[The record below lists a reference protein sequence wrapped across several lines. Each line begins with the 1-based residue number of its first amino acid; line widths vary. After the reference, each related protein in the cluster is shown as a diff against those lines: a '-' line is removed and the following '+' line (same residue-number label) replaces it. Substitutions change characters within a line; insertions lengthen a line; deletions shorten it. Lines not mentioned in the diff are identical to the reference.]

1 MTVIAPRISTA
12 ALADIAAATPAEI
25 DTRLADLAEAQAIA
39 QDRADRYAALA
50 DKATLSFSR
59 ESYAA
64 DAAEYQAIADSLS
77 PEILA
82 LVAEYAD
89 RGGWTRAFLAVT
101 NGSGGHV
108 HSSRSCSTCNNGIY
122 ATTFAW
128 VTEFS
133 GHDED
138 EIVAAAGERAC
149 TVCYP
154 TAPVEVLNRP
164 TSIFTADEKRKAEER
179 AAREAKKAAAAAAT
193 ITDPVTGEVLYKT
206 ERAALN
212 AAGAALDSF
221 YWYGGHPSDD
231 EWQAEV
237 TQVVTAL
244 AARNGTDAA
253 ALRAELEAK
262 AQKKFA
268 AKVRKVVKEAL
279 ATKGRTPAHF
289 DNSDPAGWYASIRE
303 EAQRQG
309 LI

>member
-1 MTVIAPRISTA
+1 MTAIAPRISTVA
-12 ALADIAAATPAEI
+12 VENIAAATPAQI
-25 DTRLADLAEAQAIA
+25 DTRLADLVEAHAIA
-39 QDRADRYAALA
+39 SDRAERYRKLA
-50 DKATLSFSR
+50 R
-59 ESYAA
+59 ETSYEFQRQSYAV
-64 DAAEYQAIADSLS
+64 DASEYQAIAFGLE
-77 PEILA
+77 PEINA
-82 LVAEYAD
+82 LHAEFFD

-108 HSSRSCSTCNNGIY
+108 HSSRSCSTCNNGLQ
-122 ATTFAW
+122 ATQFAW

-133 GHDED
+133 GQDED
-138 EIVAAAGERAC
+138 EIVEAAGERAC

-154 TAPVEVLNRP
+154 SAPVEVLNRP
-164 TSIFTADEKRKAEER
+164 TSIFTADEKRKAEEK

-193 ITDPVTGEVLYKT
+193 ITDVLTGEVIYKT

-212 AAGAALDSF
+212 AASAALDDTL
-221 YWYGGHPSDD
+221 WYGGHPYDQKWADTVS
-231 EWQAEV
+231 QAV
-237 TQVVTAL
+237 
-244 AARNGTDAA
+244 AAVAAKRGTSAQE
-253 ALRAELEAK
+253 LLAELEAK

-289 DNSDPAGWYASIRE
+289 DNSDPAGWYASIRQ

>member
-1 MTVIAPRISTA
+1 MSVIAPRISTA
-12 ALADIAAATPAEI
+12 ALTDIATATPAQI
-25 DTRLADLAEAQAIA
+25 DTRLADLVEAHAIA
-39 QDRADRYAALA
+39 SDRADRYAKLA
-50 DKATLSFSR
+50 AKATFSR
-59 ESYAA
+59 ESYQEDA
-64 DAAEYQAIADSLS
+64 DEYAAIAAGLE
-77 PEILA
+77 PEISA
-82 LVAEYAD
+82 LSAEFIF

-108 HSSRSCSTCNNGIY
+108 HRTRQCSTCNNGQY
-122 ATTFAW
+122 ATSFAW

-154 TAPVEVLNRP
+154 SAPVEVLNRP
-164 TSIFTADEKRKAEER
+164 TSIFTADEKRKAEEK

-193 ITDPVTGEVLYKT
+193 ITDPVTGEVIYKT

-221 YWYGGHPSDD
+221 YWYGGHPDD
-231 EWQAEV
+231 AKWQATV
-237 TQVVTAL
+237 AQVVAAL

-253 ALRAELEAK
+253 ALRADLEAK

-268 AKVRKVVKEAL
+268 AKVRKIVKENKPGAWNYS
-279 ATKGRTPAHF
+279 PVE
-289 DNSDPAGWYASIRE
+289 NWMPSIRE